1 MLPLL
6 VLADAT
12 ILVKDVVSFVF
23 FDLAKA
29 GALDLRWTPRIEL
42 ECARGSVQQFDNQ
55 ELATELA
62 ERWGLQLPP
71 GQ

>member
-6 VLADAT
+6 VLADART
-12 ILVKDVVSFVF
+12 LVKYVVSCVF

-55 ELATELA
+55 ELAKELA

>member
-6 VLADAT
+6 VLADART
-12 ILVKDVVSFVF
+12 LVKYVVSCVF

-62 ERWGLQLPP
+62 ERWGVQLPP